1 MDTKFGTI
9 LSNKMLLNASKFQG
23 YSFYSFLVIKRRPTG
38 EGGEGVKL
46 PSPNQ
51 IRVKNPSWQ
60 NTTTSGF
67 FSFTQMF
74 FVNQ

>member
-38 EGGEGVKL
+38 EGGGGCKITL
-46 PSPNQ
+46 PKPD
-51 IRVKNPSWQ
+51 
-60 NTTTSGF
+60 
-67 FSFTQMF
+67 
-74 FVNQ
+74 